1 MSVLVTVGTV
11 CGRLQAQLLCPC
23 DCPGGVWRAGRAA
36 AHRHHVTAC
45 RTEGGCLHIKGY
57 RLQQLLLGCVWGGGW
72 GDGGGRA
79 RGSGQQ
85 QGWAMRCCA
94 EGHATVTAQSAG
106 HCGESPGSVRSCSC
120 GTH

>member
-57 RLQQLLLGCVWGGGW
+57 RLQQLLLGCVCGGGV
-72 GDGGGRA
+72 GGR
-79 RGSGQQ
+79 RGKGAWQRATA
-85 QGWAMRCCA
+85 GLGHALLCRGTCHRHCA
-94 EGHATVTAQSAG
+94 ECWSLWGVTRFR
-106 HCGESPGSVRSCSC
+106 PLL
-120 GTH
+120 